1 MSVEWL
7 WEPGGVRDGFCKV
20 LRPVSVRIHRAAGA
34 SQVCGLAI
42 GASR

>member
-20 LRPVSVRIHRAAGA
+20 LRPVSVRIHRQLG
-34 SQVCGLAI
+34 SVRSVGLP
-42 GASR
+42 